1 MLGLVA
7 VELWI
12 EVISPQHPSQRLDL
26 IEISGEMEPAFPVAT
41 SISAIESESLGIIL
55 IRVDGDGK
63 KENILTHAI
72 TEELVNLDQVLG
84 DAGSY
89 TRAGGVE
96 ELDDDDTVL
105 DQIAIKTVL
114 IPLMIDENSIRELV
128 GVASAWR

>member
-12 EVISPQHPSQRLDL
+12 EIISPQHPSQRLDL
-26 IEISGEMEPAFPVAT
+26 IEISGEMQPAFPVVVSEA
-41 SISAIESESLGIIL
+41 AKQSESLWIVLVG
-55 IRVDGDGK
+55 VDGDGE
-63 KENILTHAI
+63 KENIHTHAI

-96 ELDDDDTVL
+96 ELDDDDAVL
-105 DQIAIKTVL
+105 DQIAVKPVL
-114 IPLMIDENSIRELV
+114 FSLVIDENRVRELV
-128 GVASAWR
+128 GVATARR